1 MKMNCIAIDDE
12 QLALKK
18 LIRYSEKLDYLK
30 MKGTFTNP
38 LDGLY
43 FLKNNEVDIIFLDIQ
58 MDGFSGIEFLE
69 VCKNLPYV
77 IITSAYDSYAIKSY
91 EFNVID
97 YLLKPIQ
104 FPRFVKA
111 VEKVYSFYKKDL
123 QANTKNIIDRVSNSI
138 LIKSGRET
146 IKVNTDEI
154 LYIEGMKDYLSL
166 VTKEKKILTLMN
178 FKDILDELDSNKF
191 CRIHKSYIVPFSKIE
206 AVTNNSV
213 KISGNCLPISNS
225 YKHEFNNKFER
236 YRILMD

>member
-123 QANTKNIIDRVSNSI
+123 QANTKNIVDRVSNSI

>member
-69 VCKNLPYV
+69 VCKNLPYI

>member
-69 VCKNLPYV
+69 VCKNLPYI

-123 QANTKNIIDRVSNSI
+123 QANTKNIVDRVSNSI

>member
-30 MKGTFTNP
+30 MRGTFTNP

-123 QANTKNIIDRVSNSI
+123 QANTKNIVDRVSNSI

>member
-1 MKMNCIAIDDE
+1 MKMNCVAIDDE

-69 VCKNLPYV
+69 VCKNLPYI

-123 QANTKNIIDRVSNSI
+123 QANTKNIVDRVSNSI

>member
-69 VCKNLPYV
+69 VCKNLPYI

-123 QANTKNIIDRVSNSI
+123 QANTKNIVDRVSNSI

-191 CRIHKSYIVPFSKIE
+191 CRIHKSYIIPFSKIE
-206 AVTNNSV
+206 TVTNNSV

>member
-18 LIRYSEKLDYLK
+18 LLRYSEKLDYLK
-30 MKGTFTNP
+30 MRGTFTNP

-43 FLKNNEVDIIFLDIQ
+43 FLKNNEIDIIFLDIQ

-123 QANTKNIIDRVSNSI
+123 QANKKLITSKTGDDI

-146 IKVNTDEI
+146 IKLNTDDI
-154 LYIEGMKDYLSL
+154 LYVEGMKDYLSL

-178 FKDILDELDSNKF
+178 FKNILDELDDNKF
-191 CRIHKSYIVPFSKIE
+191 CRIHKSYIVQFSKIE
-206 AVTNNSV
+206 TVTNNSV
-213 KISGNCLPISNS
+213 KISGNNLPISNS
-225 YKHEFNNKFER
+225 YKHEFIDKFER
-236 YRILMD
+236 YRTLLD

>member
-30 MKGTFTNP
+30 MRGTFTNP

-69 VCKNLPYV
+69 VCKNLPYI

-123 QANTKNIIDRVSNSI
+123 QANTKNIVDRVSNSI